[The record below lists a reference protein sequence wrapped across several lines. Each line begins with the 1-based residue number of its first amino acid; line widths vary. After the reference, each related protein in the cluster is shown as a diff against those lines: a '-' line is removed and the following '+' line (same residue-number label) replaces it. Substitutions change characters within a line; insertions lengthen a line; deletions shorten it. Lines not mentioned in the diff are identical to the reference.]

1 MVRLVWTSNEY
12 EQFNKHFVNH
22 IQNFRD
28 AWKEVEGLSADD
40 AKQQYIEA
48 LLEMFDQIG
57 EQVSIS
63 EWLSGDKNGALI
75 KEKLA
80 LLGKVV

>member
-1 MVRLVWTSNEY
+1 MIKNVNTERPGIFSLVERKKW
-12 EQFNKHFVNH
+12 
-22 IQNFRD
+22 D
-28 AWKEVEGLSADD
+28 AWKEVEGLSADQ

-48 LLEMFDQIG
+48 LLEMFDHIG
-57 EQVSIS
+57 EQVNIS
-63 EWLSGDKNGALI
+63 DWLSGDANGALI